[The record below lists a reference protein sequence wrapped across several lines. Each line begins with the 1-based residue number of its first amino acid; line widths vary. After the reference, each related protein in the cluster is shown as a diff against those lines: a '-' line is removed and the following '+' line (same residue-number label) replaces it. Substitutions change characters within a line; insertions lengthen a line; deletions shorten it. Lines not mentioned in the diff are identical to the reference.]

1 MRVSTAIGVGYMVD
15 HYELLGVRRSASAA
29 DIKTAYRQLA
39 KTMHP
44 DAGGTSGAFRLLTE
58 AYETLYDPVLRA
70 EYDRSSTLRRLP
82 ASRPHVA
89 TEHAAPLRRTPW
101 LGRNRSTRKWD
112 LGEDPDYV
120 PPSPRIDP
128 RGIPWW
134 DTLDVRRAVRYLP
147 STGLG
152 HAPLLLPLSCVL
164 VLVTV
169 APMLLG
175 APVTLVA
182 WLLLVSGAVTMT
194 IRAVRRQVAA
204 NRLDEDFVSEFG
216 TERVFGKTG
225 DEREDIG
232 RQLTADLLDRY
243 LTRLPGARI
252 FHGLAWPGSVFADVD
267 HAVLCGRRLVL
278 IESKKWLPGH
288 YVADEDGT
296 LWRNGHVFRGGS
308 IRLPEAVAAYR
319 TMLPDVE
326 VRGALLLYPSRTGRI
341 TTDEPLDDTAAPM
354 NPEWFLEEIGGWLA
368 EDAATVDRELFR
380 TVLAQVVS

>member
-1 MRVSTAIGVGYMVD
+1 MVD
-15 HYELLGVRRSASAA
+15 HYELLGVRRGASAS

-44 DAGGTSGAFRLLTE
+44 DAGGSAGAFRLLTE
-58 AYETLYDPVLRA
+58 AYETLYDPALRA
-70 EYDRSSTLRRLP
+70 EYDRTSFRRTTPPKVHSSTE
-82 ASRPHVA
+82 ASS
-89 TEHAAPLRRTPW
+89 PLRRPAW
-101 LGRNRSTRKWD
+101 VGRNNRTRRREH
-112 LGEDPDYV
+112 LGDDPDYV
-120 PPSPRIDP
+120 PSTPRIDP

-152 HAPLLLPLSCVL
+152 HAPLLVPLSCLL
-164 VLVTV
+164 VLM
-169 APMLLG
+169 AL
-175 APVTLVA
+175 APVLFAAPITLLV

-194 IRAVRRQVAA
+194 IRAVRRQVTA
-204 NRLDEDFVSEFG
+204 NQVDEEFVAEYG
-216 TERVFGKTG
+216 VDRVFGSPGK
-225 DEREDIG
+225 EQEDIG
-232 RQLTADLLDRY
+232 GQLTAELLDRY
-243 LTRLPGARI
+243 LTRLPGVRI

-288 YVADEDGT
+288 YTADEDGE
-296 LWRNGHVFRGGS
+296 LWRNGHPFRGGS

-326 VRGALLLYPSRTGRI
+326 IRGALLLYPSRLGRI
-341 TTDEPLDDTAAPM
+341 TTDEPEDDTAAPM
-354 NPEWFLEEIGGWLA
+354 NPEGFLDEIGGWLA

-380 TVLAQVVS
+380 TVLAQVVGVTS